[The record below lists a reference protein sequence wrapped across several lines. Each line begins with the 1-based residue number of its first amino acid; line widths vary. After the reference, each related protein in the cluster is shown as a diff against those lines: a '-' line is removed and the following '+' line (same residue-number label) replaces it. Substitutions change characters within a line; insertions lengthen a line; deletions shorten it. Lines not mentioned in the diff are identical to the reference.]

1 MMENLN
7 HQPTIVFDF
16 GGVLLDWNPRH
27 LYRKIFKGDEEAME
41 RFLEEI
47 HFMEWNIQQD
57 AGRPFAEAV
66 EIHCQQFPDDCDLI
80 RAYHERWEE
89 SIAGAIQPV
98 VEILYQLR
106 ARGYRLVALSN
117 WADETFQQV
126 RHQYEFMD
134 WFEDIIISG
143 AVKLVKPDPRIF
155 ELLLKRIQ
163 RPAEAC
169 VLIDDSRANI
179 EVARQLGMQTIHFQ
193 SPEQLVVELGEM
205 GIPIKIDSSK

>member
-7 HQPTIVFDF
+7 HKPCIVFDF

-47 HFMEWNIQQD
+47 HFMDWNLQQD

-66 EIHCQQFPDDCDLI
+66 EVHCQQYPQHCDLI
-80 RAYHERWEE
+80 RAYHKRWKE
-89 SIAGAIQPV
+89 SISGPLQPV
-98 VEILYQLR
+98 VEILSKLKES
-106 ARGYRLVALSN
+106 GYPLVGLSN

-134 WFEDIIISG
+134 WFDDIIISG

-155 ELLLKRIQ
+155 ELLLDRIQ

-179 EVARQLGMQTIHFQ
+179 EVAQQLGMQTIHFQ
-193 SPEQLVVELGEM
+193 SAEQLAAELGDL
-205 GIPIKIDSSK
+205 GVRVKVDSGK